1 MVLTDDNNMSCYIYK
16 LIKSEVNYLNSKK
29 VWKEKNGLLGKS
41 EIIRNELSF
50 IQKNEFEKIWVCYIH
65 K

>member
-16 LIKSEVNYLNSKK
+16 LIKSEVNYVNSKK
-29 VWKEKNGLLGKS
+29 IWKEKNGLLGKS
-41 EIIRNELSF
+41 VIIRNELSF
-50 IQKNEFEKIWVCYIH
+50 IQKNELEKIWVCYIH